1 MRSFAQFCDTM
12 DRVTASD
19 PKERR
24 VIEWLTTAAK
34 GREWRIEAARK
45 NTKEPANEGPVMLLN
60 YYAVRY
66 GYDLVVAS

>member
-1 MRSFAQFCDTM
+1 VRDTILSVP
-12 DRVTASD
+12 DSD

-24 VIEWLTTAAK
+24 VIEWLTTSAK
-34 GREWRIEAARK
+34 GREWRIEPARK
-45 NTKEPANEGPVMLLN
+45 TPKDSGDGPVMLLN

>member
-1 MRSFAQFCDTM
+1 VPD
-12 DRVTASD
+12 SD

-45 NTKEPANEGPVMLLN
+45 NAQGPTEGPVMLLN